1 MLLSLS
7 LFYPCYNEEKNVESA
22 IINALEILPKVANT
36 YEIIIVNDGSCDRT
50 KKLAENIAVAHK
62 EVKIINHLQNK
73 GYGAALKTGFA
84 NSQYEWVF
92 FTDGDLQFD
101 LNQIE
106 EFLPFTNAYQ
116 VIIGYRPHR
125 AEGEVRA
132 LNARLFRLFV
142 DALFSLHVKDI
153 DCAFKLIKNEAVKK
167 ISLESNGA
175 MISAELL
182 YKLKKIGYKFK
193 QLPVKH
199 YPRKHGKPTGSN
211 LKVIIKAGK
220 EMVVSYFRTF
230 CHK

>member
-1 MLLSLS
+1 MLPSLS

-22 IINALEILPKVANT
+22 IINALEVLPKVANK
-36 YEIIIVNDGSCDRT
+36 YEIIIVNDGSGDKTR
-50 KKLAENIAVAHK
+50 KFAENMATAHK
-62 EVKIINHLQNK
+62 EVKVINHPQNR

-101 LNQIE
+101 LNQIG

-125 AEGEVRA
+125 AEGRMRA
-132 LNARLFRLFV
+132 LNARLFKVFV
-142 DALFSLHVKDI
+142 DLLFRLRVKDI
-153 DCAFKLIKNEAVKK
+153 DCAFKLINNEALKK
-167 ISLESNGA
+167 ISLESDGA

-182 YKLKKIGYKFK
+182 YKLKKAGYKFK

-199 YPRKHGKPTGSN
+199 YPRKHGSPTGSN

-220 EMVVSYFRTF
+220 EMIRLYARLKLF
-230 CHK
+230 